1 MDSLNKN
8 RRTGAKSPLW
18 SKFASFSKRFL
29 YLMAAFIAAMTLAA
43 CIEIPADPDDGGGD
57 NGGDNGGGVSGKR
70 IKTMVH
76 SSGDGPVRFE
86 YSYNS
91 DGTTKQVDSYDS
103 ASKLVMRDVITC
115 NPDGTWNK
123 LEQTDLA
130 YSGTVL
136 ILNHTYDANK
146 KPLSIN
152 GKTYLGGSEI
162 GTTTFSFTFQ
172 NGRKVSQKQTVTAM
186 GVLAQEISSEFLYD
200 ANGRRTKTTSTPRVG
215 EKVVY
220 TRTAYNSD
228 GTLKTITVSGGQSF
242 TISFT
247 WEEGKSTVNMDDIWG
262 W

>member
-1 MDSLNKN
+1 MTMKTNQVDQKTGKSN
-8 RRTGAKSPLW
+8 RI
-18 SKFASFSKRFL
+18 KFAFYHFL
-29 YLMAAFIAAMTLAA
+29 MLIVAIMAAMTLAT
-43 CIEIPADPDDGGGD
+43 CIDPDVIDPD
-57 NGGDNGGGVSGKR
+57 ENGENNGGGGGNAGKR

-76 SSGDGPVRFE
+76 SSGEGPVRFE

-91 DGTTKQVDSYDS
+91 DGTTKQVDAYDA

-136 ILNHTYDANK
+136 VLNHTYDANK

-152 GKTYLGGSEI
+152 GKTYLSGTEV

-186 GVLAQEISSEFLYD
+186 GVLAQQINTEFQYD
-200 ANGRRTKTTSTPRVG
+200 ANGRRTKTISTPSVG
-215 EKVVY
+215 TKVEY
-220 TRTAYNSD
+220 TRSAYNSD

-242 TISFT
+242 TITFT

>member
-1 MDSLNKN
+1 MELNQLSKKTDE
-8 RRTGAKSPLW
+8 RKSV
-18 SKFASFSKRFL
+18 KFFLKRFMM
-29 YLMAAFIAAMTLAA
+29 LMAVIVAAMMTFNA
-43 CIEIPADPDDGGGD
+43 CIEDDNEGD
-57 NGGDNGGGVSGKR
+57 ENGNNGNGNGGGVAGKR

-76 SSGDGPVRFE
+76 SGGDGPVRFE

-91 DGTTKQVDSYDS
+91 DGTTKQVDAYDA

-115 NPDGTWNK
+115 NPDGTWAK

-136 ILNHTYDANK
+136 VLNHTYDANK

-152 GKTYLGGSEI
+152 GKTYLGGAEI

-172 NGRKVSQKQTVTAM
+172 NGRKVSQKQTVTAL
-186 GVLAQEISSEFLYD
+186 GVLAQEVQTEFQYD
-200 ANGRRTKTTSTPRVG
+200 ANGRRTKTISTPLIG
-215 EKVVY
+215 AKVEY
-220 TRTAYNSD
+220 TRTAYNPD

-242 TISFT
+242 TITFT
-247 WEEGKSTVNMDDIWG
+247 WEDGKSTVNMDDIWG